1 MKVDRDGHNF
11 FHLYQMF
18 LKQKQIIIL
27 VTQEQNTIVKTAAVI
42 MVIYLKMVQNLQEKD
57 TVIMVF
63 ALHLKQ
69 KNNDY

>member
-1 MKVDRDGHNF
+1 MVPDGHRFMN
-11 FHLYQMF
+11 LYQMF

-27 VTQEQNTIVKTAAVI
+27 VTQEQNTIVKTAAVT